1 MHITYGRRGANE
13 KKILSFLE
21 HAKQGYHKNN
31 DEKND

>member
-1 MHITYGRRGANE
+1 MVGGANE
-13 KKILSFLE
+13 KKTILSFLE